1 MNTYCEIHTFCVKL
15 MKKEG
20 ADDMRILGQRLRTLR
35 LEKKMR
41 QEDLAREIGISKS
54 AIGMYER
61 GEREPSLILLRE
73 IADFFRVSAD
83 FLLGRSDRAS
93 FPSNL
98 RRKSD
103 PPGADGNLKNFLTRK
118 DLHWDQIPLAKKELR
133 AVKELMEVVVRE
145 RSAHYEVN
153 PDHIKKADRRNKR
166 G

>member
-1 MNTYCEIHTFCVKL
+1 
-15 MKKEG
+15 
-20 ADDMRILGQRLRTLR
+20 MRILGLRLRTLR

-54 AIGMYER
+54 AVGMYER
-61 GEREPSLILLRE
+61 GEREPSLNLLTE

-93 FPSNL
+93 LLSHP
-98 RRKSD
+98 RQDSD
-103 PPGADGNLKNFLTRK
+103 PPGTDGNLKNFLTRK
-118 DLHWDQIPLAKKELR
+118 DLHWEYIPLANKELR

-153 PDHIKKADRRNKR
+153 PNQMRKADRK
-166 G
+166 GLKE

>member
-1 MNTYCEIHTFCVKL
+1 MH
-15 MKKEG
+15 
-20 ADDMRILGQRLRTLR
+20 ILGQRLRTLR

-61 GEREPSLILLRE
+61 GEREPSLILLGE

-93 FPSNL
+93 FLSNL
-98 RRKSD
+98 RRNSD
-103 PPGADGNLKNFLTRK
+103 PPGSDGNLKNFLTRK

-133 AVKELMEVVVRE
+133 QSKELMEVVVRE

-153 PDHIKKADRRNKR
+153 PDHIKKTDRRNKR
-166 G
+166 D